1 MTICNAITF
10 NIYAFH
16 IPLYH
21 NYILYLYSH
30 CQYTT
35 VPFTGEKIS
44 LLWKFIS
51 IYLKLNGLTLNF
63 HYLLLEGACDR
74 YERECYKASLY
85 HLIFASL

>member
-1 MTICNAITF
+1 MLFIYLSITI
-10 NIYAFH
+10 IYYIFIH
-16 IPLYH
+16 IVSVL
-21 NYILYLYSH
+21 LFLS
-30 CQYTT
+30 
-35 VPFTGEKIS
+35 FTGEKIS

>member
-1 MTICNAITF
+1 MLYIYLSITI
-10 NIYAFH
+10 IY
-16 IPLYH
+16 
-21 NYILYLYSH
+21 YILIRIVSVLLFLF
-30 CQYTT
+30 
-35 VPFTGEKIS
+35 FTGEKIS

>member
-1 MTICNAITF
+1 MLYIYLSITI
-10 NIYAFH
+10 IY
-16 IPLYH
+16 
-21 NYILYLYSH
+21 YILIHIVSVLLFLF
-30 CQYTT
+30 
-35 VPFTGEKIS
+35 FTGEKIS

>member
-1 MTICNAITF
+1 MLQVYLSITI
-10 NIYAFH
+10 IY
-16 IPLYH
+16 
-21 NYILYLYSH
+21 YIFIRIVSVLLFLS
-30 CQYTT
+30 
-35 VPFTGEKIS
+35 FTGEKIS

>member
-1 MTICNAITF
+1 MLYIYLSITI
-10 NIYAFH
+10 IY
-16 IPLYH
+16 
-21 NYILYLYSH
+21 YIFICIVSVLLFLS
-30 CQYTT
+30 
-35 VPFTGEKIS
+35 FTGEKIS

>member
-1 MTICNAITF
+1 MLFIHLSITI
-10 NIYAFH
+10 IYYIFIH
-16 IPLYH
+16 IVSVL
-21 NYILYLYSH
+21 LFLS
-30 CQYTT
+30 
-35 VPFTGEKIS
+35 FTGEKIS

>member
-1 MTICNAITF
+1 MPFIYLSITI
-10 NIYAFH
+10 IY
-16 IPLYH
+16 
-21 NYILYLYSH
+21 YIFIRIVGVLLFLS
-30 CQYTT
+30 Q
-35 VPFTGEKIS
+35 VKKIS

>member
-1 MTICNAITF
+1 MLYIYLSITI
-10 NIYAFH
+10 IYYVLIH
-16 IPLYH
+16 IVS
-21 NYILYLYSH
+21 ILLFLF
-30 CQYTT
+30 
-35 VPFTGEKIS
+35 FTGEKIS